1 MRSQDSTLNNISASL
16 DSTNCV
22 TTHSAKK
29 VARKVNISALLLR
42 TFSLIFV
49 ASLGLSACST
59 LPQFAPH
66 TPEEMDKAHE
76 ATKAEL
82 AAERAI
88 GGTASMPKSDE
99 KLPDVKLS
107 SEILFKILTSEIAF
121 QRGNWQAAY
130 VTILSVAQQ
139 TRDPRLARRATEIAL
154 TARQPSEALSA
165 IRLWRELAPESNE
178 AAQYYLGFMAISN
191 NLPEI
196 QSIYANRLKK
206 ADPKQYAALMLQAQR
221 LLGRGSDKAAG
232 FAALEQLLAPY
243 LAFAESHLALAQ
255 GAYTNGDN
263 ARALKEANIVLQIQ
277 PDSQLGILTIAQ
289 ASGKSDAADA
299 LRAFLEKNPNAR
311 DIRLAYA
318 GILIELKQFDKAQ
331 TQFEQILR
339 DKPEDATALYTLG
352 AIAMELKDFNRA
364 EKLFNAYL
372 ATIAANPVPERDS
385 TPALLNLS
393 QIALERKDQKAALA
407 WLAKVDAFDGRN
419 TAWLSVQFRRAQ
431 LLANDKQLSQAREL
445 LQNIKF
451 SSDAEQIQ
459 ILQTEAQLLR
469 NAKQSD
475 EAMLVYK
482 KALEKFPDNPDLLYD
497 YALLLESQKKTQEM
511 ESALRRVIAIAPE
524 SPHAYNALGYSFA
537 DRNERLD
544 EALALIEKALSLTPN
559 DAFILDSLGWVK
571 FKLGDFAAA
580 EQALRRA
587 YQIRPDAEIAIHLGE
602 VLWTIGRKEEARQLW
617 RDAKAKDPENETL
630 RLTLTRL
637 NARL

>member
-1 MRSQDSTLNNISASL
+1 
-16 DSTNCV
+16 
-22 TTHSAKK
+22 
-29 VARKVNISALLLR
+29 
-42 TFSLIFV
+42 
-49 ASLGLSACST
+49 
-59 LPQFAPH
+59 
-66 TPEEMDKAHE
+66 
-76 ATKAEL
+76 
-82 AAERAI
+82 
-88 GGTASMPKSDE
+88 
-99 KLPDVKLS
+99 
-107 SEILFKILTSEIAF
+107 
-121 QRGNWQAAY
+121 
-130 VTILSVAQQ
+130 
-139 TRDPRLARRATEIAL
+139 
-154 TARQPSEALSA
+154 
-165 IRLWRELAPESNE
+165 
-178 AAQYYLGFMAISN
+178 
-191 NLPEI
+191 
-196 QSIYANRLKK
+196 
-206 ADPKQYAALMLQAQR
+206 
-221 LLGRGSDKAAG
+221 
-232 FAALEQLLAPY
+232 
-243 LAFAESHLALAQ
+243 
-255 GAYTNGDN
+255 
-263 ARALKEANIVLQIQ
+263 
-277 PDSQLGILTIAQ
+277 
-289 ASGKSDAADA
+289 
-299 LRAFLEKNPNAR
+299 
-311 DIRLAYA
+311 
-318 GILIELKQFDKAQ
+318 
-331 TQFEQILR
+331 
-339 DKPEDATALYTLG
+339 
-352 AIAMELKDFNRA
+352 MELKDFNRA

-544 EALALIEKALSLTPN
+544 EALVLIEKALSLTPN

-587 YQIRPDAEIAIHLGE
+587 YEIRQDAEIAIHLGE